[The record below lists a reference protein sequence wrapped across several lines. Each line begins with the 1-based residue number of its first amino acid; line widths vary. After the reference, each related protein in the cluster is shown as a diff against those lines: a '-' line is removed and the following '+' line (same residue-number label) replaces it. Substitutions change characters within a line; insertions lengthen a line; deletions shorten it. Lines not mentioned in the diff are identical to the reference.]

1 MVNMLKD
8 VRGNKHEGNGENKT
22 KMKLL
27 EMKSIGSEIRNTLT
41 GFNSRLDTQKVKISK
56 TEDMTIETVQ
66 NKTH

>member
-1 MVNMLKD
+1 MLKD
-8 VRGNKHEGNGENKT
+8 IRGNTHNEGNGENKT

-27 EMKSIGSEIRNTLT
+27 EMKSIGSEINTLT
-41 GFNSRLDTQKVKISK
+41 RFNSRLDTQKVKISK